1 MTLSFTLGIEQLQ
14 DELIQM
20 QSPGCY
26 WITADRQPDARFL
39 ARQVIAAQQALTLIS
54 SAEKPQELLTP
65 APGGFTAR
73 VAMYSLPATR
83 KALIKLD
90 EDLLR
95 ALSPRPGLILLYTAY
110 ASWQTLTA
118 VEISS
123 WLKKIN
129 ALLATKQSSLL
140 IITSGTGV
148 NTLRGQLQSVF
159 RYLDGAS
166 HLEWQQ
172 DSWHYR
178 INWWSNGDR
187 LLADRAVRL
196 NNINDHFI
204 LATDK
209 AQSTPLTLNDEKNYI
224 AEKQVLEG
232 APPISHQWL
241 IFDNNEAVYSR
252 AQQASSATIIFN
264 LNNNQQINSLAES
277 IHSLRRTRGS
287 ALKIVVR
294 EMQTSL
300 RYSDERLLLAC
311 GVNTIVPFGANLS
324 HFLTTLEAIQGQ
336 SYNRHV
342 PADLKQ
348 LQASMQPLHE
358 KGYLPLERFCD
369 AVTLLINNTQ
379 LPENGKGLLVALR
392 PVPELQAQ
400 QALTLCKTR
409 RYGDLVTLIDDRL
422 YLFLSSCRFNDL
434 DIALKNIFRLPHDE
448 IFTNRMIWYQD
459 LQILSEVRQIKG
471 LIPTAW
477 RDLPPEPEA
486 EIGGEKN
493 QKIALSRR
501 VPEPI
506 TLGRGTREV
515 NRQ

>member
-1 MTLSFTLGIEQLQ
+1 MTLSFTLGIDQLQ
-14 DELIQM
+14 GELLQM

-26 WITADRQPDARFL
+26 WITADRQPDARRL
-39 ARQVIAAQQALTLIS
+39 ARQVIASQQALTLIS
-54 SAEKPQELLTP
+54 SAEKPQELFTP
-65 APGGFTAR
+65 PPDGITIR
-73 VAMYSLPATR
+73 VPMYSLPATR
-83 KALIKLD
+83 KALMNLD
-90 EDLLR
+90 EDLSR
-95 ALSPRPGLILLYTAY
+95 ALSPQPGLILLYTAY
-110 ASWQTLTA
+110 ASWQTLTSA
-118 VEISS
+118 EISS
-123 WLKKIN
+123 WLKKITS
-129 ALLATKQSSLL
+129 LLATKQSALL

-148 NTLRGQLQSVF
+148 NTLRSQLQSFF
-159 RYLDGAS
+159 RYLDGTS

-172 DSWHYR
+172 DSWDYR
-178 INWWSNGDR
+178 INWWFNGDR
-187 LLADRAVRL
+187 LLADRKVRL
-196 NNINDHFI
+196 DNNNEFFSL
-204 LATDK
+204 LADD
-209 AQSTPLTLNDEKNYI
+209 AQNTPLTLNDETIFI

-232 APPISHQWL
+232 APPLSLQWL
-241 IFDNNEAVYSR
+241 VFDNNEAVYSR
-252 AQQASSATIIFN
+252 AQQASSATVIFN
-264 LNNNQQINSLAES
+264 LSNNQQINSLAEN

-311 GVNTIVPFGANLS
+311 GVNNIVAFGTNLS
-324 HFLTTLEAIQGQ
+324 NFLTTLEAIQGQ

-358 KGYLPLERFCD
+358 KGYLPLERFCH
-369 AVTLLINNTQ
+369 AVTLLMNNTQ

-392 PVPELQAQ
+392 PVPELQPQ
-400 QALTLCKTR
+400 QALTLCKMR

-434 DIALKNIFRLPHDE
+434 DIALKYIFRLPHDE

-471 LIPTAW
+471 LIPTDWHDVA
-477 RDLPPEPEA
+477 PESEA
-486 EIGGEKN
+486 GEVIEKN
-493 QKIALSRR
+493 HKMPVSRR

-506 TLGRGTREV
+506 TLGNVTREV
-515 NRQ
+515 SRR